1 MKINNGNGNGNM
13 EALKAYGAA
22 AAEKPQQAAE
32 SGNRQKSGAPI
43 QDKINI
49 SSKVKMYQDI
59 KEAAIG
65 APDIRTEKVNAVAQR
80 IAAGT
85 YKPDYGVIADKLLSP
100 NISSKI

>member
-1 MKINNGNGNGNM
+1 MKVNNGNNNI

-22 AAEKPQQAAE
+22 AAEKPQRAAE
-32 SGNRQKSGAPI
+32 SVERQKNTVPI

-59 KEAAIG
+59 KEAALE
-65 APDIRTEKVNAVAQR
+65 APDIRTEKVNDVANR
-80 IAAGT
+80 IASGT

-100 NISSKI
+100 NLSSKI

>member
-1 MKINNGNGNGNM
+1 MKVNNGNGNNI

-22 AAEKPQQAAE
+22 AAEKPQRSSE
-32 SGNRQKSGAPI
+32 SGERQKNSPVI

-59 KEAAIG
+59 KEAALE
-65 APDIRTEKVNAVAQR
+65 APDIRTEKVNDITKK
-80 IAAGT
+80 IASGT
-85 YKPDYGVIADKLLSP
+85 YRPDYGVIADKLLSP

>member
-1 MKINNGNGNGNM
+1 MKINNGSSSNI

-22 AAEKPQQAAE
+22 AAEKPQRTAE
-32 SGNRQKSGAPI
+32 SGERQSNSTLI

-59 KEAAIG
+59 KEAALE
-65 APDIRTEKVNAVAQR
+65 APDIRTEKVNDVAQR

-85 YKPDYGVIADKLLSP
+85 YKPDYGAIADKLLSP

>member
-1 MKINNGNGNGNM
+1 MKVNNGNGNI

-22 AAEKPQQAAE
+22 AAEKTQRPADSGGQQKNATT
-32 SGNRQKSGAPI
+32 I

-59 KEAAIG
+59 KEAALD
-65 APDIRTEKVNAVAQR
+65 APDIRMDKVNEVANK
-80 IAAGT
+80 IANGT
-85 YKPDYGVIADKLLSP
+85 YKPDYGAIADKLLSP